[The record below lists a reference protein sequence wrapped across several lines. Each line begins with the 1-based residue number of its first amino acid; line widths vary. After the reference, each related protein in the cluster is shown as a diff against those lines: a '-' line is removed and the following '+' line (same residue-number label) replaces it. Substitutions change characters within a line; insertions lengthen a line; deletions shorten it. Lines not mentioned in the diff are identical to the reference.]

1 MRGTS
6 LLAIILATLAATAAI
21 LGYAL
26 GALRTQRE
34 RTRKLQRQVEANATR
49 LGAHAATLTILT
61 EDYDPPEE
69 TPEERRSHFKLI
81 EGGGGLGALLLPLFF
96 LGAWLRRHWRPA
108 ATAVGAAGAAA
119 VIATALLAH
128 GSPQPNP
135 HAGVPPTRSAAPTGA
150 SASPSRSAPQSPTAK
165 PKPRRT
171 HRVPAVPVAPFT
183 RTRRP
188 TAAASGA
195 SSGPAGPS
203 PTPSRPGPTP
213 SPTPSCSLVYVVALG
228 VVKVCL

>member
-6 LLAIILATLAATAAI
+6 LLAIILATLAVTAAI

-34 RTRKLQRQVEANATR
+34 KTQELQRQIEANAAR
-49 LGAHAATLTILT
+49 IGAHAATLTILT

-69 TPEERRSHFKLI
+69 TPEERRRRFMVI
-81 EGGGGLGALLLPLFF
+81 PGERGPGLLLPLAF
-96 LGAWLRRHWRPA
+96 LAASLRRHWRPA
-108 ATAVGAAGAAA
+108 TTAAGAAGAAA

-128 GSPQPNP
+128 GSPQPYP
-135 HAGVPPTRSAAPTGA
+135 HAGVPPTRSATPTTA
-150 SASPSRSAPQSPTAK
+150 SASPSAAPSQSPTAK

-171 HRVPAVPVAPFT
+171 PRVPAVPVAPFT

-195 SSGPAGPS
+195 PSGPVGPS
-203 PTPSRPGPTP
+203 PPPSRPASTT
-213 SPTPSCSLVYVVALG
+213 SPTPSCSLIYVVALG
-228 VVKVCL
+228 VIKVCL